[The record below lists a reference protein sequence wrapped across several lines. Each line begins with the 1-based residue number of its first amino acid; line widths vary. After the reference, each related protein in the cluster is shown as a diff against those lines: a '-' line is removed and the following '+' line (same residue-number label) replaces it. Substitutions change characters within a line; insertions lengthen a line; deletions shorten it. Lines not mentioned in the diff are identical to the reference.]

1 MGKIPK
7 EVYREAEDDLET
19 LWKKA
24 MEYGDFPAA
33 RKIIESEKAD
43 FYYEQYVL
51 QENLYCMGE
60 PDRGKIH
67 AGGKERTHPPAGRT
81 QGQSA

>member
-33 RKIIESEKAD
+33 SSKVSLSLTES
-43 FYYEQYVL
+43 
-51 QENLYCMGE
+51 
-60 PDRGKIH
+60 
-67 AGGKERTHPPAGRT
+67 
-81 QGQSA
+81 S